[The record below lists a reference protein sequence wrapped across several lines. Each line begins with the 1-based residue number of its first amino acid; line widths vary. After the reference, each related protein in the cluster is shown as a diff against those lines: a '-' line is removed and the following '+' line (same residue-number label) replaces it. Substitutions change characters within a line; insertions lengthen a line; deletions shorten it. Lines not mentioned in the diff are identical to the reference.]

1 MPGSNNNSTYEDV
14 FGTQPVQETVTTY
27 TNPYAPKTAFY
38 SPKSFDYDE
47 QLRLKYGTDASR
59 RDQRKFKKYWNSD
72 QRHEDQ
78 LAFDKA
84 ETDKMFANADAR
96 FKEIN
101 DAYKTRNSVSQAI
114 TAVTPQKPIVP
125 ILASTP
131 VPTAV
136 TTPPPALK
144 PRKTNADWNAIAVS
158 KLGEGKTMQ
167 DVIALQKQ
175 LGVDPDGK
183 WGSKTQAAYDA
194 YLASQKAPAQDANP
208 EHAVRS
214 ILERDAVSIP
224 TQDQAFTKPASVSSP
239 IQPTTRKTQ
248 KQIIENND
256 NLRYHYGTATKHVD
270 YKGNRIPL
278 VVTTGLGVG
287 NQFNDMSFYYDE
299 ASNRYLKAKE
309 GLLGAAYGFD
319 TDASGNPISYTWE
332 QIQAG
337 STESP
342 DLLARK
348 NTWLQNNP
356 KPKRTGFLGGMN
368 TQEYNDWYKS
378 YQQAYQ
384 TEFKKQ
390 GGIMNKIKYFQQG
403 GVAPQQDMKQQVVAL
418 VQAAMQG
425 DKKATQTVN
434 QIMEAAKAG
443 DQQAMQIA
451 QLMEQVIKELQGQAT
466 SAKWGAKLS
475 YIKSL
480 KYAKGGKTCPA
491 CEKKVEMK
499 ACGGKKAK
507 KRYFGGL
514 V

>member
-1 MPGSNNNSTYEDV
+1 MPGSNNNSIYEDV
-14 FGTQPVQETVTTY
+14 FGTQPTQATGITY

-84 ETDKMFANADAR
+84 ETDKMFASADAR
-96 FKEIN
+96 FKEIAEA
-101 DAYKTRNSVSQAI
+101 DKARNSASKVVA
-114 TAVTPQKPIVP
+114 TPQKITVP
-125 ILASTP
+125 APVTVSNPVITSTP
-131 VPTAV
+131 VLTS
-136 TTPPPALK
+136 
-144 PRKTNADWNAIAVS
+144 RKTNAEWDAIAAS

-175 LGVDPDGK
+175 LGIDQDGK
-183 WGSKTQAAYDA
+183 WGSQTQAAYDK
-194 YLASQKAPAQDANP
+194 YLASQTPSVRNKNP
-208 EHAVRS
+208 ETVVPYIQGQGTVSTPLQEYAVPQH
-214 ILERDAVSIP
+214 VSP
-224 TQDQAFTKPASVSSP
+224 NPATY
-239 IQPTTRKTQ
+239 PTTLRTQ
-248 KQIIENND
+248 KQIIEDNP
-256 NLRYHYGTATKHVD
+256 NLRYHHGMATKHVD

-309 GLLGAAYGFD
+309 GLLGTAYGI
-319 TDASGNPISYTWE
+319 DADSSGNPISYTWE

-342 DLLARK
+342 EFLSRK
-348 NTWLQNNP
+348 NAWMQANP
-356 KPKRTGFLGGMN
+356 KPKRTGPLGGTN
-368 TQEYNDWYKS
+368 TSEYNDWYKK
-378 YQQAYQ
+378 YQQAYKA
-384 TEFKKQ
+384 EFKKQ

-403 GVAPQQDMKQQVVAL
+403 GAAPQQDMKQQVVAL